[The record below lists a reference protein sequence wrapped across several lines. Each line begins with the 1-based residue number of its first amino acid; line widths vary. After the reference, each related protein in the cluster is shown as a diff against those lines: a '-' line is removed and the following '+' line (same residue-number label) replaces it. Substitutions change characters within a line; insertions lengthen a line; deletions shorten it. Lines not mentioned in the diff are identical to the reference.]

1 MISFV
6 ILHYKNIND
15 TIECIESINKLD
27 RQEDISIVVVDNNSL
42 IGSELE
48 ELKKYT
54 DDIILSEYNL
64 GVSKAY
70 NLGSKYAIKKYK
82 PDFLCVLNNDI
93 LINQSNFVELVENA
107 YKEYGFDAIG
117 PKIICPGDS
126 VNPFPVFDSLES
138 VNKRIERNDKL
149 IKIYSDPVKSFIFEF
164 GLRVKR
170 VLKKPKRLENGRKL
184 VSGCALHGC
193 FIVFSKKYYKSFDEV
208 MLPDTF
214 LFHEEE
220 FLYFRFKK
228 NNLISVYEPKMVIVH
243 KEGQAL
249 KKGNSSTRIRK
260 LNKLSEA
267 NKSLNILKDKLIN
280 GDSFR

>member
-1 MISFV
+1 MISYV

-15 TIECIESINKLD
+15 TIECIESIKKLD
-27 RQEDISIVVVDNNSL
+27 RQEDLSIVVVDNNSL
-42 IGSELE
+42 NDLELE

-54 DDIILSEYNL
+54 DDVILSEYNL

-70 NLGSKYAIKKYK
+70 NLGSKYAIEKYK
-82 PDFLCVLNNDI
+82 PDFLCALNNDI
-93 LINQSNFVELVENA
+93 LINQSNFIELIEDT
-107 YKEYGFDAIG
+107 YKEYKFDAMG

-138 VNKRIERNDKL
+138 VSSRIERNDKL
-149 IKIYSDPVKSFIFEF
+149 INIYSNPFKSFIFEF
-164 GLRVKR
+164 GLKVKGI
-170 VLKKPKRLENGRKL
+170 LKKTKRLENGKRL

-193 FIVFSKKYYKSFDEV
+193 FIVFSKKYYKKYNDV

-228 NNLISVYEPKMVIVH
+228 NNLVSIYNPKIEIVH

-249 KKGNSSTRIRK
+249 KKGSTSIRIRK
-260 LNKLSEA
+260 LNKLKEA
-267 NKSLNILKDKLIN
+267 NKSLNILKEKLIN
-280 GDSFR
+280 DDF

>member
-15 TIECIESINKLD
+15 TIDCIESIKKLD

-42 IGSELE
+42 NDLELE

-54 DDIILSEYNL
+54 DDVILSEYNL

-82 PDFLCVLNNDI
+82 PNFICVLNNDVI
-93 LINQSNFVELVENA
+93 INQSDFIEQIENT
-107 YKEYGFDAIG
+107 YKEYQFDAMG

-138 VNKRIERNDKL
+138 VSSRIERNDRL
-149 IKIYSDPVKSFIFEF
+149 INIYSSSFKTFIFEF
-164 GLRVKR
+164 GLKVKGL
-170 VLKKPKRLENGRKL
+170 LKKPKKLENGKRL
-184 VSGCALHGC
+184 ESECALHGC
-193 FIVFSKKYYKSFDEV
+193 FIIFSKKYYKKYNDV

-228 NNLISVYEPKMVIVH
+228 NNLVSIYNPKLEIVH

-249 KKGNSSTRIRK
+249 KKGSTSTRIRK
-260 LNKLSEA
+260 LNKLKEA
-267 NKSLNILKDKLIN
+267 NKSLNILKDKLIK
-280 GDSFR
+280 DDF

>member
-15 TIECIESINKLD
+15 TIECIESIKKLD
-27 RQEDISIVVVDNNSL
+27 RQEDLSIVVVDNNSL
-42 IGSELE
+42 NDLELE

-54 DDIILSEYNL
+54 DDVILSEYNL

-70 NLGSKYAIKKYK
+70 NLGSKYAIKKYN
-82 PDFLCVLNNDI
+82 PEFLCVLNNDI
-93 LINQSNFVELVENA
+93 LINQSNFIELIEET
-107 YKEYGFDAIG
+107 YKEYKFDALG

-126 VNPFPVFDSLES
+126 VNPFPVFDSLER
-138 VNKRIERNDKL
+138 VNSRIERNNRL
-149 IKIYSDPVKSFIFEF
+149 INIYSNSFKSFIFEV
-164 GLRVKR
+164 GLKVKSIF
-170 VLKKPKRLENGRKL
+170 KKSKKLENGKQL

-193 FIVFSKKYYKSFDEV
+193 FIIFSKKYYKKYNDV

-228 NNLISVYEPKMVIVH
+228 NNLVSIYNPKLEIVH

-249 KKGNSSTRIRK
+249 KKGSTSIRIRK
-260 LNKLSEA
+260 LNKLKEA
-267 NKSLNILKDKLIN
+267 NKSLNILKDKLVN
-280 GDSFR
+280 DDF

>member
-15 TIECIESINKLD
+15 TIECIESIKKLD
-27 RQEDISIVVVDNNSL
+27 RQKDISIIVVDNNSL
-42 IGSELE
+42 NDLELE

-54 DDIILSEYNL
+54 DDVILSEYNL

-70 NLGSKYAIKKYK
+70 NLGSKYAIEKYK
-82 PDFLCVLNNDI
+82 PGFLCALNNDI
-93 LINQSNFVELVENA
+93 LINQSNFIELIEDT
-107 YKEYGFDAIG
+107 YKEYKFDALG

-138 VNKRIERNDKL
+138 VSSRIERNDKL
-149 IKIYSDPVKSFIFEF
+149 INIYSNSFKSFIFEV
-164 GLRVKR
+164 GLKIKSIF
-170 VLKKPKRLENGRKL
+170 KKSKKIENGNHL

-193 FIVFSKKYYKSFDEV
+193 FIIFSKKYYKKYNDV

-228 NNLISVYEPKMVIVH
+228 NNLVSIYNPKLEIVH

-249 KKGNSSTRIRK
+249 KKSNTSIRIRK
-260 LNKLSEA
+260 LNKLKEA

-280 GDSFR
+280 DDF

>member
-15 TIECIESINKLD
+15 TIECIESIKKLD
-27 RQEDISIVVVDNNSL
+27 RQEDLSIVVVDNNSL
-42 IGSELE
+42 NDLELE

-54 DDIILSEYNL
+54 DDVILSEYNL

-70 NLGSKYAIKKYK
+70 NLGSKYAIEKYK

-93 LINQSNFVELVENA
+93 LINQSNFIELIEDT
-107 YKEYGFDAIG
+107 YKEYEFDAMG

-126 VNPFPVFDSLES
+126 VNPFPVFDSLER
-138 VNKRIERNDKL
+138 VNSRIERNNKL
-149 IKIYSDPVKSFIFEF
+149 INIYSNSFKSFIFEF
-164 GLRVKR
+164 GLKVKGI
-170 VLKKPKRLENGRKL
+170 LKKPKRLENGKRL

-193 FIVFSKKYYKSFDEV
+193 FIVFSKKYYKKYNDV

-228 NNLISVYEPKMVIVH
+228 NNLVSIYNPKIEIVH

-249 KKGNSSTRIRK
+249 KKGSTSIRIRK
-260 LNKLSEA
+260 LNKLKEA
-267 NKSLNILKDKLIN
+267 NKSLNILKDKLIK
-280 GDSFR
+280 DDF